1 MTQQYID
8 FGSFPDDPSAD
19 SIRESF
25 QKVQD
30 NFTDLYTN
38 SLKDGVLEVV
48 PGFGLRSEDDRIT
61 GNLVLYANIP
71 NVTVSTPYTV
81 ENGLT
86 NLRVKPR
93 TSPSYSNIAI
103 ISDATPIDIDL
114 APNIKT
120 ANANFTGTMKAAN
133 LQVYGKV
140 QTSLIPEGDQVLDL
154 GSTTH
159 RWKDLYLSGNT
170 LKIGTQSISSNTS
183 GFVMTGAVVT
193 DSISVGTMEA
203 VTVLGNISTT
213 EQTLVTKLGTLTE
226 LSISGDTSSQG
237 NLSLVGNLDSY
248 AVNATTMNVT
258 GSFSAGTITGNI
270 VLPPGATIDAPG
282 GASANMQIVFN
293 DAGKQSA
300 VPGLAYNKTTSL
312 LTIQGNVEGG
322 NIVTSGAMSVTRT
335 ATVGN
340 LATGGN
346 VFANSG
352 TVAAGSI
359 VSLGILSATST
370 ITGGNLSTSG
380 FLTVTGNAS
389 LGNITTTTVSGV
401 QVTVSGNVSGANLVA
416 SGILKVDG
424 QANVGSLTTSGQ
436 VSAAT
441 LRATADA
448 QIDGNLSSTNGNIV
462 TTNGKLSGASLF
474 STGLADITG
483 DLIGRSNVTAN
494 GLLTVLGNS
503 SLGNVSTSGALSVS
517 GNASIGN
524 ISTTGLAVSGNVS
537 GGNLNIT
544 GILRAG
550 DSNMANVNA
559 TGSMSV
565 TGTHTAGNLATGGA
579 LTVTGN
585 ANVGNVGTSG
595 FITADGNIT
604 GANIKTQN
612 ATIFANGTFSGSGIS
627 VGTGTISSGNVTI
640 SSNVSSGNVFAN
652 SGTIQSDL
660 LRGNSITITS
670 NVTSGN
676 MYANSGMIKA
686 DVVSGNSA
694 NVTGNLESGNIKTTG
709 TANVSS
715 LVVTTGA
722 NITGTANIQG
732 TVVGTLFQGN
742 GASLTNLNSTVL
754 STTITTTAA
763 SGTGSV
769 VTLTYVSP
777 GFIPFYA
784 GQSITVSGVT
794 PTGYN
799 GTFTVVTASTTQV
812 TFNHTATG
820 AQTVAGTVTGGSRA
834 LSATQADNAAQA
846 TVVTA
851 SSQPTI
857 TSLGTLTG
865 LTLNGSGSIS
875 GAASIS
881 GGNVNVSSYFLHSLS
896 SSVAATGSTQ
906 GSAFVLTK
914 EVNVITSAAAGTSEG
929 VQLPVPPSSTSL
941 QLIIINASSS
951 SIKVYPSSGAQIDS
965 NGSNAP
971 AIVGAGGKLVL
982 FSTSASQWYTLTT
995 IYA

>member
-71 NVTVSTPYTV
+71 NVTVSTPYTI

-154 GSTTH
+154 GSSSH

-170 LKIGTQSISSNTS
+170 LKIGTQSISSDTT

-441 LRATADA
+441 LRTTADA
-448 QIDGNLSSTNGNIV
+448 QIDGNVSSTNGNIV

-483 DLIGRSNVTAN
+483 DFIGRSNVTAN

-595 FITADGNIT
+595 FITAEGNIT
-604 GANIKTQN
+604 GA
-612 ATIFANGTFSGSGIS
+612 
-627 VGTGTISSGNVTI
+627 
-640 SSNVSSGNVFAN
+640 
-652 SGTIQSDL
+652 
-660 LRGNSITITS
+660 
-670 NVTSGN
+670 
-676 MYANSGMIKA
+676 
-686 DVVSGNSA
+686 
-694 NVTGNLESGNIKTTG
+694 NIKTTG

-732 TVVGTLFQGN
+732 TVIGTLFQGN

-754 STTITTTAA
+754 NTTITTTAA